1 MTTIS
6 RRRRLHRWDKF
17 WQFQQDTQ
25 RQSPRA
31 NEMAGSEG
39 SAVGGAVSVGARKVL
54 YEDVLLVAIHK
65 ARVDLHPA
73 SLEKAYPCPSSGRK
87 GGGENEIFDIRYLL

>member
-1 MTTIS
+1 
-6 RRRRLHRWDKF
+6 
-17 WQFQQDTQ
+17 
-25 RQSPRA
+25 
-31 NEMAGSEG
+31 MAGSEG